1 MYTVDHLWPETP
13 AHAARPAFGRR
24 DRTEQEGRQAETGV
38 RDVDILT
45 NAHE

>member
-24 DRTEQEGRQAETGV
+24 DRTDKREDREKQAYEMSTS
-38 RDVDILT
+38 
-45 NAHE
+45 